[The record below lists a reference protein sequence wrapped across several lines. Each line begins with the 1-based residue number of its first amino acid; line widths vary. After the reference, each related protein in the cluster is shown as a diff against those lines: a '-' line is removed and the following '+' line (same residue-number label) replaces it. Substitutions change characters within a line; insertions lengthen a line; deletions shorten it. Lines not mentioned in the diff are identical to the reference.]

1 MTTPPFSTI
10 PASATKQPTPFK
22 VSIPDSEIAD
32 FKQLLKLS
40 RLPKKTYENQ
50 QKDRRFGVGLEWLTN
65 AKRVWEEE
73 YDW

>member
-1 MTTPPFSTI
+1 MANYSII
-10 PASATKQPTPFK
+10 PASVHKRPTPFK

-40 RLPKKTYENQ
+40 RIPKKTYENVQ
-50 QKDRRFGVGLEWLTN
+50 EDRRFGLSRDWIIQ